1 MQGNH
6 CNLPHERISSSKY
19 SFCSEFMIR
28 AEFFFVNVQVS
39 CAFFSLGEIDEYEPN
54 DARTNEVSL
63 LDTLKARRILQAH

>member
-1 MQGNH
+1 
-6 CNLPHERISSSKY
+6 
-19 SFCSEFMIR
+19 MIR